1 MIIVD
6 SLKTGFMGHFCG
18 ALAGLLVGI
27 FILDNRRV
35 QSWEPIIQ
43 WISFAIF
50 TVFLLITIVW
60 NIFGNEWTSSNFLP
74 APDYRLYTDE
84 SENCK
89 FYEV

>member
-1 MIIVD
+1 
-6 SLKTGFMGHFCG
+6 MGHFCG

-50 TVFLLITIVW
+50 TVLLLFTIVW
-60 NIFGNEWTSSNFLP
+60 NIFGNEWTGGNFFP